1 MAKIKKLSAE
11 TIRKIAAGEVVE
23 RPASIVKELVENS
36 LDAAATQITVSI
48 KNGGIDYLE
57 VSDNGEGIA
66 AEDLLAAIDLHT
78 TSKLKTIDDLEEIS
92 TFGFRGEALASI
104 NAAASLEIVTATA
117 NGDANRLSGDDGET
131 NTAAKVE
138 PAARNQ
144 GTTVIVR
151 NLFRKIPARRKFMKA
166 PHTEELNIRNL
177 FKQLAIKHHKI
188 EFHYIVDGKEIYSLK
203 PTTKSERIIK
213 LFSTLKADDL
223 ISLDS
228 KMDGIKVSGYVSHP
242 RAAQKRPTQYL
253 YINGR
258 NVKANIIIAAAKRA
272 YSNKIPPELNP
283 YLFLE
288 LTIDPKSIDVNV
300 HPRKE
305 EVKFSDESKL
315 FKVVLHAVENSLN
328 DHMRMEF
335 AKRFAADSNSPYIPT
350 KSSPEASKQISKQ
363 QSYTTTTVQTAID
376 FSAGLLRDSGNSD
389 YIGRNSFNVGGSQDN
404 QNNKNS
410 NYYQIFDTY
419 ILMTK
424 GDDLIIIDQHA
435 ADERVKYEKFKT
447 QYTSGNIAKTPL
459 LIPIEIELP
468 NNVDKAH
475 LIELLNALE
484 KVGLSAN
491 LNENKVIFNHIPTLI
506 MQKLNVG
513 NLLTEILTELEQ
525 EQIDFSQLEKRFDR
539 VIATL
544 ACHSSIRAGDKL
556 EPEKINKLIA
566 DLWQCQNPYTCP
578 HGRPIV
584 TEISKQE
591 LEKKFLRIK

>member
-36 LDAAATQITVSI
+36 LDAAANQITVSI

-66 AEDLLAAIDLHT
+66 AEDLLAAIDLHA
-78 TSKLKTIDDLEEIS
+78 TSKLKTIEDLEDIF

-104 NAAASLEIVTATA
+104 NAAASLEIITATA
-117 NGDANRLSGDDGET
+117 NGEANRLFEADTKS
-131 NTAAKVE
+131 KIE
-138 PAARNQ
+138 PAGRNQ

-151 NLFRKIPARRKFMKA
+151 DLFRKIPARRKFMKA
-166 PHTEELNIRNL
+166 AHTEELNIRNL
-177 FKQLAIKHHKI
+177 IKQLAIKHHQI
-188 EFHYIVDGKEIYSLK
+188 ELHYIVDSKEVYSLK
-203 PTTKSERIIK
+203 PASKSDRIVK
-213 LFSTLKADDL
+213 LISTLKAEDL

-228 KMDGIKVSGYVSHP
+228 EVDGIKISGYVCHP
-242 RAAQKRPTQYL
+242 RVAQKRPTQYI

-258 NVKANIIIAAAKRA
+258 NVKANIIIAAVKRA

-315 FKVVLHAVENSLN
+315 FKVVLNAVENTLN
-328 DHMRMEF
+328 EHMRLEF
-335 AKRFAADSNSPYIPT
+335 TKRFTADSTSQYTPT
-350 KSSPEASKQISKQ
+350 KPSPIASKQK
-363 QSYTTTTVQTAID
+363 SYSAPNVQTAID

-389 YIGRNSFNVGGSQDN
+389 YIGRNSFDFGASQN
-404 QNNKNS
+404 GQNNKNS

-424 GDDLIIIDQHA
+424 GDALLIIDQHA

-447 QYTSGNIAKTPL
+447 QYTSGNIEKTPL
-459 LIPIEIELP
+459 LMPIEIDLP
-468 NNVDKAH
+468 GNVDKTH
-475 LIELLNALE
+475 LLALITALE
-484 KVGLSAN
+484 KVGLTASIS
-491 LNENKVIFNHIPTLI
+491 ENKVTFDHIPTLI
-506 MQKLNVG
+506 MQKLNIG

-556 EPEKINKLIA
+556 EPEKINKLIT
-566 DLWQCQNPYTCP
+566 DLWQCQDPYTCP

-584 TEISKQE
+584 TEISRQE